1 MPRTTTPRASVAPP
15 VRRPVPSPDP
25 SPVLDGSFR
34 ELFEFAP
41 LAYHEIDA
49 AGILRRVNHT
59 ECRLLG
65 YTSDEMVGHPVWQF
79 IAPDH
84 QQQCREMIGR
94 EISGEP
100 LPVPVERDYIRKD
113 GSYLIVEIY
122 DSVVHNSA
130 GQVVGVRSVML
141 DVTDR
146 RLAEQLLAN
155 EVTERERLT
164 MALRRSKEE
173 AEKANRAKSEFL
185 SRMSHELRTPLNA
198 ILGFAQL
205 LELGD
210 LDSEKREGV
219 DQILKAGQHLLGLIN
234 EVLEI
239 TRIEAGRVSLSPEAV
254 LLTAAVQETLDL
266 IMPMAVRRK
275 LKLRD
280 EIPRDRRRHV
290 LADQQRLKQVLLN
303 LISNAIK
310 YNSDGGS
317 VIISSEEVAGNRLR
331 IKVRDTGP
339 GINEANLNRLFI
351 PFERLGAEQTGVEGT
366 GLGLA
371 LSKRLLEMMGGSIG
385 VENNP
390 DRGSTFWMEL
400 PTVQDP
406 VEEISVVMDNLS
418 AAPAPGPHAR
428 DRVVLY
434 VEDNLSNITLIEHIM
449 VHRPHVKL
457 LAAMQGRLG
466 LDLAREHRPDLILLD
481 LHLPDISGEDVLTG
495 LRAQP
500 ELKDIPVIVISA
512 DATRGRIERL
522 MSMGVLDYLPKP
534 LDIKRFL
541 KLLDACLSG
550 MDSK

>member
-1 MPRTTTPRASVAPP
+1 MPRITTPRASVAPP
-15 VRRPVPSPDP
+15 VRRTVPSPDSAP
-25 SPVLDGSFR
+25 ALDGSFR

-65 YTSDEMVGHPVWQF
+65 YTADEMVGHPVWRF

-100 LPVPVERDYIRKD
+100 LPVPVERDFIRKD

-310 YNSDGGS
+310 YNCEGGS
-317 VIISSEEVAGNRLR
+317 VVISSEEVAGNRLR

-385 VENNP
+385 VENNS

-406 VEEISVVMDNLS
+406 VEEINVVMDNLS
-418 AAPAPGPHAR
+418 AAPPPGPLTR
-428 DRVVLY
+428 DRIVLY